1 MISPSTIGT
10 KQSSCA
16 GRTVRDIVE
25 RNPEMVNEVWC
36 RNIFRQLLQ
45 VLERQYTLQLPHRVI
60 SPDTVIF
67 RDDGSPALLPSLI
80 SDPEPDLA
88 DDLTALARTVHY
100 AITREPVPAAP
111 LHGRALEGYSES
123 LMTAI
128 DRSLAFDP
136 ARRPRTIGELRD
148 LLGIVAF
155 KPALRTGQAGPATH
169 VAPRGTMAPLATPA
183 RHPAASSRLRKR
195 HRYWTAA
202 GIVLAMGAG
211 GVAVLHRPAG
221 VEPVAPVPRAAPV
234 IPRAAQDQFA
244 EVPAVAAPAPAA
256 PSRPAGHQGTIPGQA
271 PVAGSG
277 QATLAAES
285 GPALA
290 GRRMAAGTGTP
301 AAHSRSPRTSPATSP
316 GGPPSTDRLP
326 GPPQAAPPLAIQS
339 PAADAV
345 FSLRIRPWGIVYV
358 DGVRRGISPPL
369 KQLVLAPGR
378 HALRV
383 TNPEAGNR
391 VFEVDTAGSGSHI
404 DVDFD
409 RAPR

>member
-10 KQSSCA
+10 KQSDCA

-25 RNPEMVNEVWC
+25 RNPEMVTEVWC

-67 RDDGSPALLPSLI
+67 HDDGSPVLLPSLI
-80 SDPEPDLA
+80 SDPKPDLA

-155 KPALRTGQAGPATH
+155 KPALRAGQVAPATH
-169 VAPRGTMAPLATPA
+169 AAPRDTMARAAPA
-183 RHPAASSRLRKR
+183 RHPAPSARLRKR

-202 GIVLAMGAG
+202 GILLAMGIG

-221 VEPVAPVPRAAPV
+221 VEPVAPVPPAAHVVPD
-234 IPRAAQDQFA
+234 AARGRYPS
-244 EVPAVAAPAPAA
+244 VPAVAAPAPAA
-256 PSRPAGHQGTIPGQA
+256 PSPPGGHEGTMPGDA
-271 PVAGSG
+271 RVAAGSG
-277 QATLAAES
+277 QATLPAQG

-290 GRRMAAGTGTP
+290 GRHMEARSGTP
-301 AAHSRSPRTSPATSP
+301 APRSRSPRASPPAP
-316 GGPPSTDRLP
+316 AAGLPSTDRLP
-326 GPPQAAPPLAIQS
+326 AQPQAAPAPAAQS

-378 HALRV
+378 HTLRV
-383 TNPEAGNR
+383 TNPEAGKR
-391 VFEVDTAGSGSHI
+391 VLEVDTAGGGGHI

-409 RAPR
+409 RGPR

>member
-1 MISPSTIGT
+1 MISPSTIGK
-10 KQSSCA
+10 KQSNCA

-25 RNPEMVNEVWC
+25 RNPEMVTEVWC

-67 RDDGSPALLPSLI
+67 HDDGSPALLPSLI
-80 SDPEPDLA
+80 SDPKPDLA

-100 AITREPVPAAP
+100 AITREPIPAAP
-111 LHGRALEGYSES
+111 LHGRALESYSAS

-155 KPALRTGQAGPATH
+155 KPVPRTGPAGPATQ
-169 VAPRGTMAPLATPA
+169 ATSRGMMAPA
-183 RHPAASSRLRKR
+183 PAARRPAPASRLRRR
-195 HRYWTAA
+195 HRYWSAA
-202 GIVLAMGAG
+202 GILLAMGAG
-211 GVAVLHRPAG
+211 GIAVLYRPAG
-221 VEPVAPVPRAAPV
+221 VVPVAPLPPVAHVVPRAAQGRYP
-234 IPRAAQDQFA
+234 D
-244 EVPAVAAPAPAA
+244 VPAVTAPAPA
-256 PSRPAGHQGTIPGQA
+256 PPRPGGHEGTLSGA
-271 PVAGSG
+271 ARVAGSG
-277 QATLAAES
+277 QATPPATS
-285 GPALA
+285 SPALA
-290 GRRMAAGTGTP
+290 GRRMEARSGTP
-301 AAHSRSPRTSPATSP
+301 AARNRSPRPSPPAP
-316 GGPPSTDRLP
+316 AVELPSTDRLA
-326 GPPQAAPPLAIQS
+326 GPPPAAPPLATQS
-339 PAADAV
+339 PAGDAV

-383 TNPEAGNR
+383 TNPDAGNR
-391 VFEVDTAGSGSHI
+391 LLEVDTAGAGGHI

-409 RAPR
+409 RGPR

>member
-10 KQSSCA
+10 KQSNCA

-25 RNPEMVNEVWC
+25 RNPEMVTEVWC

-45 VLERQYTLQLPHRVI
+45 VLERQYALQLPHRVI

-67 RDDGSPALLPSLI
+67 HDDGSPALLPSLI

-148 LLGIVAF
+148 LLGIVVF
-155 KPALRTGQAGPATH
+155 KPALRTGQAGPTTH
-169 VAPRGTMAPLATPA
+169 AVSRGAMAAPLTPA
-183 RHPAASSRLRKR
+183 RHPAPSSRLRKR

-221 VEPVAPVPRAAPV
+221 VEPVAPVPGAAPV
-234 IPRAAQDQFA
+234 VPRAVQDQFA
-244 EVPAVAAPAPAA
+244 EVQAVAAPAPAA
-256 PSRPAGHQGTIPGQA
+256 PPRPGGHQGTIPGQA
-271 PVAGSG
+271 PAAGSG
-277 QATLAAES
+277 QATLPAES
-285 GPALA
+285 GPVLA
-290 GRRMAAGTGTP
+290 GRRMAAGTGMP
-301 AAHSRSPRTSPATSP
+301 AAHSRSPRTSPAPSP

-378 HALRV
+378 HTLRV

-391 VFEVDTAGSGSHI
+391 MLEVDTAGGGGHI

-409 RAPR
+409 RRPR

>member
-1 MISPSTIGT
+1 MISPSTIGI
-10 KQSSCA
+10 KKSNCA

-25 RNPEMVNEVWC
+25 RNPEMVSEVWC

-67 RDDGSPALLPSLI
+67 HDDGSPALLPSLI

-100 AITREPVPAAP
+100 AITREPIPAAP

-155 KPALRTGQAGPATH
+155 KPALRAGRTGLATH
-169 VAPRGTMAPLATPA
+169 AAPRGTMAAPAMPA
-183 RHPAASSRLRKR
+183 RHPAPSARLRKR
-195 HRYWTAA
+195 HRYWTGA
-202 GIVLAMGAG
+202 GILLAIGVG
-211 GVAVLHRPAG
+211 GVAVLYRPAG
-221 VEPVAPVPRAAPV
+221 VEPVAPVPPAAHDV
-234 IPRAAQDQFA
+234 PRAAQGKYA
-244 EVPAVAAPAPAA
+244 EVPVVAAPVPAA
-256 PSRPAGHQGTIPGQA
+256 PPRPEDHEGTIPSDA
-271 PVAGSG
+271 RVAGSG
-277 QATLAAES
+277 QATLPAKS
-285 GPALA
+285 GPALPEH
-290 GRRMAAGTGTP
+290 RMEARSDTP
-301 AAHSRSPRTSPATSP
+301 AARSRSPRTSPPPSP
-316 GGPPSTDRLP
+316 GGPPSTERLP
-326 GPPQAAPPLAIQS
+326 ALPQAAPAPATQS
-339 PAADAV
+339 PAADTA

-391 VFEVDTAGSGSHI
+391 VLEVDTAGGGGHI

-409 RAPR
+409 RGPR

>member
-1 MISPSTIGT
+1 MMSPSLIGV

-25 RNPEMVNEVWC
+25 HNPEQVSEVWC

-45 VLERQYTLQLPHRVI
+45 VLERQYSLQLPHRVI

-67 RDDGSPALLPSLI
+67 HDDGSPALLPSLI
-80 SDPEPDLA
+80 SDPKPDLA

-100 AITREPVPAAP
+100 AITREPIPAAP

-155 KPALRTGQAGPATH
+155 KPALRAGQVALVTH
-169 VAPRGTMAPLATPA
+169 VSPRGTMARAAPA
-183 RHPAASSRLRKR
+183 RHPPPSARLRKR

-202 GIVLAMGAG
+202 GILLAIGAG
-211 GVAVLHRPAG
+211 GVAVLYRPAG
-221 VEPVAPVPRAAPV
+221 IEFLAPVPPSAHVVPG
-234 IPRAAQDQFA
+234 AAQGRYP
-244 EVPAVAAPAPAA
+244 EVPAIAGTVPAAPPRPDGHEDTLSREARVLPNGQATLPAQGGPAPAERHIEARSGTPAPRNSSPRASPPTRAVELPATDRLPAPSQAAPAPAA
-256 PSRPAGHQGTIPGQA
+256 
-271 PVAGSG
+271 
-277 QATLAAES
+277 
-285 GPALA
+285 
-290 GRRMAAGTGTP
+290 
-301 AAHSRSPRTSPATSP
+301 
-316 GGPPSTDRLP
+316 
-326 GPPQAAPPLAIQS
+326 QS

-378 HALRV
+378 HTLRV

-391 VFEVDTAGSGSHI
+391 MLGVDTAGGGGHI

-409 RAPR
+409 RRPR

>member
-1 MISPSTIGT
+1 
-10 KQSSCA
+10 
-16 GRTVRDIVE
+16 
-25 RNPEMVNEVWC
+25 MVTEVWC

-45 VLERQYTLQLPHRVI
+45 VLERQYTLRLPHRVI

-67 RDDGSPALLPSLI
+67 HDDGSPALLPSLI

-155 KPALRTGQAGPATH
+155 KPALRAGQAGPATH
-169 VAPRGTMAPLATPA
+169 VSPRGTMAPPAAPA
-183 RHPAASSRLRKR
+183 RHPAPSSRLRKR

-202 GIVLAMGAG
+202 GILLAMGAG

-221 VEPVAPVPRAAPV
+221 VEPVAPVPGAAHV
-234 IPRAAQDQFA
+234 VPRTEQDKSA
-244 EVPAVAAPAPAA
+244 EVPAAAAPVPVV
-256 PSRPAGHQGTIPGQA
+256 PPRPGSHQGTIPGEA

-277 QATLAAES
+277 QAALPAES

-301 AAHSRSPRTSPATSP
+301 AAHSRSPRASPSPSP
-316 GGPPSTDRLP
+316 GAPPSTDRLP
-326 GPPQAAPPLAIQS
+326 GPPQAAPPPAIQS
-339 PAADAV
+339 PAADTV

-383 TNPEAGNR
+383 SNPEAGNR
-391 VFEVDTAGSGSHI
+391 VLEVDTAGSSSHI

-409 RAPR
+409 RGPR

>member
-1 MISPSTIGT
+1 MISPSTIGI
-10 KQSSCA
+10 KKSNCA

-25 RNPEMVNEVWC
+25 RNPEMVSEVWC

-67 RDDGSPALLPSLI
+67 HDDGSPALLPSLI
-80 SDPEPDLA
+80 SDPAPDLA

-100 AITREPVPAAP
+100 AITREPIPATP

-148 LLGIVAF
+148 LLGIVAL
-155 KPALRTGQAGPATH
+155 KPALRAGPGPATR
-169 VAPRGTMAPLATPA
+169 VSPRGTMAAPAMPA
-183 RHPAASSRLRKR
+183 RHPAPSSRLRKR

-221 VEPVAPVPRAAPV
+221 VETVAPVPPAAHAV
-234 IPRAAQDQFA
+234 PRAAQGKYA

-256 PSRPAGHQGTIPGQA
+256 PPRPGGHEGAIPGDA
-271 PVAGSG
+271 RVAGSG
-277 QATLAAES
+277 QATLPATS
-285 GPALA
+285 GPALPE
-290 GRRMAAGTGTP
+290 RRMEARTGTP
-301 AAHSRSPRTSPATSP
+301 AARSRSPRTSPPPSP
-316 GGPPSTDRLP
+316 GAPPSTERLP
-326 GPPQAAPPLAIQS
+326 GPPQAAPPLATGS

-391 VFEVDTAGSGSHI
+391 VREVDTAGGGGHI

-409 RAPR
+409 RGPR